1 VIGGLRRLLLAAG
14 VATTLAAAPAAA
26 QDLSQ
31 RFSIADVGDTTF
43 TFAIGK
49 TRWVKPRQRGVAV
62 DARERDALVA
72 RFRVMAV
79 RRGMA
84 TAMITGQTRR
94 VTPAHTVIM
103 TRPPER
109 WYRNPRF
116 WAGAAVG
123 LVGGTFAGAQIR

>member
-1 VIGGLRRLLLAAG
+1 MIGWLRRLLLLGGAA
-14 VATTLAAAPAAA
+14 AALSAAPAAA

-43 TFAIGK
+43 TFAVGR
-49 TRWVKPRQRGVAV
+49 TRWVKPEQRGVAV
-62 DARERDALVA
+62 DAREGDALIA
-72 RFRVMAV
+72 RFEVLAV

-94 VTPAHTVIM
+94 VTPQHTVIM

-109 WYRNPRF
+109 WYSNPRF

-123 LVGGTFAGAQIR
+123 LVSGMFAGTRIN